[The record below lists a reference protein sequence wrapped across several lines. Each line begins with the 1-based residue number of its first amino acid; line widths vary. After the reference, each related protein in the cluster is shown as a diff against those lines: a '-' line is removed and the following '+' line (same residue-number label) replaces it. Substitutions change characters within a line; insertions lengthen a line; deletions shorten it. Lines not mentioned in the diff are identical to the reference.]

1 MESASVWRS
10 IEFFLFVILGATAV
24 GLLCV
29 AVA

>member
-1 MESASVWRS
+1 MKEDSVWLS
-10 IEFFLFVILGATAV
+10 IEFFLVAVLGVAAV